1 MDGQTVSAVTEF
13 LMNVLIGC
21 FSLATL
27 TWVFVGVQTFINDR
41 KEEKRKREQY
51 KRDEEYHAARM
62 KEYLK

>member
-13 LMNVLIGC
+13 LVNLLMGC
-21 FSLATL
+21 FSLAVL
-27 TWVFVGVQTFINDR
+27 TWVGVGVQTFINDR
-41 KEEKRKREQY
+41 KEEKRKREQE